1 MNKNIRLVAFLLA
14 LVMMLT
20 LSGCPAKP
28 NRPATEPTT
37 TVSDP
42 VPTTSSQPNEVEYD
56 AEFLKGLIGKL
67 RSALTT
73 VSTDTANTV
82 ALLISDFTAKPE
94 GINTPE
100 FQNMLAAVEQTR
112 KDRSA
117 ALSEMI
123 RTLEQI
129 DLKDTANVA
138 AKVAKAEWMIAQDHH
153 AYGEKIS
160 HSRNVEGASCTEVE
174 YYQICSMCNAV
185 VWSKGEHQWYYSRST
200 SEHQKCCRL
209 CSETEAKSQHAVND
223 HGKCS
228 ECNYTQNANILI
240 IESIS
245 GESDKLSAMID
256 SGHTV
261 TVVDVKDSA
270 RMPASIDDLK
280 TYDEVILVN
289 IANRDMPQGFD
300 KLLQSYVQDFGGGLL
315 TVGGNTADSTPDN
328 YKPNAYDKADMQGT
342 VYQDML
348 PVDILDTV
356 SSIGVLI
363 IIDSSGSM
371 WDRNGGEP
379 WKNSKLYAAKQ
390 GAEACLGQLQDDDY
404 VGILSLSDSYEISK
418 LYPLSQKGKILSEID
433 SIDLGGGT
441 IFEGALASAR
451 HALLANT
458 EVDRRHI
465 ILITDGLPGD
475 PNPEMYLQQARMNAQ
490 AGITMSIVGI
500 NCDNF
505 EQREMRKLAEAG
517 GGEEKHFYDAADAAS
532 VSALMQEA
540 LRLTELRGITF
551 DRFIPDFSPSF
562 ILPEMSQEQMPPLD
576 GTYRSKLKDGAAE
589 ILSSRYGPLYA
600 QWSYGKG
607 KVGSFMCD
615 LNGNWSSDF
624 LNSEEGAELLNNIII
639 ALFAGS

>member
-1 MNKNIRLVAFLLA
+1 MKKSIRVFAFLLA
-14 LVMMLT
+14 ILMTFTLT
-20 LSGCPAKP
+20 GC
-28 NRPATEPTT
+28 REFATDPSTT
-37 TVSDP
+37 HPSESDP
-42 VPTTSSQPNEVEYD
+42 ANSTSGKYD
-56 AEFLKGLIGKL
+56 TEDI
-67 RSALTT
+67 SALIAKLQAATSGAVGNYT
-73 VSTDTANTV
+73 EAMDLITA
-82 ALLISDFTAKPE
+82 DYEGRPE
-94 GINTPE
+94 GTGTPE
-100 FQNMLAAVEQTR
+100 FKKLAADLMQTR
-112 KDRSA
+112 EDRLAS
-117 ALSEMI
+117 LSGMI
-123 RTLEQI
+123 R
-129 DLKDTANVA
+129 DLKSLDLSATATVA
-138 AKVAKAEWMIAQDHH
+138 AKISEAENMLSADHH
-153 AYGEKIS
+153 AYGDKIL
-160 HSRNVEGASCTEVE
+160 HSRNVEGTPCIAAD
-174 YYQICSMCNAV
+174 YYQICTKCNAV
-185 VWSKGEHQWYYSRST
+185 KWSKGEHQWYYSRNMD
-200 SEHQKCCRL
+200 EHQKCCRM
-209 CSETEAKSQHAVND
+209 CIATFTAVPHDVND
-223 HGKCS
+223 HGQCTV
-228 ECNYTQNANILI
+228 CNYKLKANILI
-240 IESIS
+240 IENID
-245 GESDKLSAMID
+245 GESDKLSSMID
-256 SGHTV
+256 SGHTL
-261 TVVDVKDSA
+261 TVVNVKDSEK
-270 RMPASIDDLK
+270 MPASVEDLQN
-280 TYDEVILVN
+280 YDEVILVN

-348 PVDILDTV
+348 PVDIMDPM

-379 WKNSKLYAAKQ
+379 WKKSKLYAAKQ

-404 VGILSLSDSYEISK
+404 VGILGLSDSYEISK

-433 SIDLGGGT
+433 AIELGGGT

-451 HALLANT
+451 KALLANT

>member
-28 NRPATEPTT
+28 NRPTTEPTT

-160 HSRNVEGASCTEVE
+160 HSRNVEGAPCTEVE

-209 CSETEAKSQHAVND
+209 CSETEAKSQHALND
-223 HGKCS
+223 QGKCS

-270 RMPASIDDLK
+270 RMPASVEDLQK
-280 TYDEVILVN
+280 YDEVNLVN

-348 PVDILDTV
+348 PVDIGDTV

-379 WKNSKLYAAKQ
+379 WKKSKLYAAKQ

-418 LYPLSQKGKILSEID
+418 LYPLSQKGKILSEIEA
-433 SIDLGGGT
+433 IELGGGT

-451 HALLANT
+451 KALLANT

-465 ILITDGLPGD
+465 ILITDGMPGD
-475 PNPEMYLQQARMNAQ
+475 ENYDDYLNEAKMNAK

-500 NCDNF
+500 N
-505 EQREMRKLAEAG
+505 
-517 GGEEKHFYDAADAAS
+517 
-532 VSALMQEA
+532 
-540 LRLTELRGITF
+540 
-551 DRFIPDFSPSF
+551 
-562 ILPEMSQEQMPPLD
+562 
-576 GTYRSKLKDGAAE
+576 
-589 ILSSRYGPLYA
+589 
-600 QWSYGKG
+600 
-607 KVGSFMCD
+607 
-615 LNGNWSSDF
+615 
-624 LNSEEGAELLNNIII
+624 
-639 ALFAGS
+639 

>member
-28 NRPATEPTT
+28 NRPTTEPTT

-100 FQNMLAAVEQTR
+100 YQNMLAAVEQTR

-123 RTLEQI
+123 QTLEKI

-153 AYGEKIS
+153 AYGDKIS
-160 HSRNVEGASCTEVE
+160 HSRNLEGAPCTEVE

-223 HGKCS
+223 QGKCS

-245 GESDKLSAMID
+245 GESDKLSSMID

-300 KLLQSYVQDFGGGLL
+300 KLLQSYVHDFGGGLL

-348 PVDILDTV
+348 PVEIMDPM

-371 WDRNGGEP
+371 WERNGGEP
-379 WKNSKLYAAKQ
+379 WKKSKLYAAKQ

-433 SIDLGGGT
+433 AIELGGGT

-451 HALLANT
+451 KALLANT

-465 ILITDGLPGD
+465 ILITDGMPGD
-475 PNPEMYLQQARMNAQ
+475 ENYDDYLNEAKMNAK

-500 NCDNF
+500 NCDHW
-505 EQREMRKLAEAG
+505 EKSEMRKLAEAG
-517 GGEEKHFYDAADAAS
+517 GGEEKHFYDAADTAS
-532 VSALMQEA
+532 VSAMMQEA
-540 LRLTELRGITF
+540 LRLPELRGITF